1 MAVVISRKSP
11 TSSVLGGSPHRIGRN
26 LENYGQSSA
35 KKKTWLTRND
45 GDKSS
50 VWGTVHIAESQ
61 SHQAWLKKMLEVK
74 KDKDAAAHHDVW
86 RRRQLEKLDSPGHN
100 VWTDNQRYSGERIK
114 GTSNDHD
121 YWLKDHEMPMD
132 LMDGGMHLEIAAAE
146 YCQAIWRGRA
156 QRKVLKMQ
164 VIKGLKAWQ
173 TASRA
178 RKAKASKEA
187 AAPPANPSVAPPAPE
202 SNVPPPDSSAA
213 HNQTENAQARPERGI
228 APPET
233 SRPDAPAVPA
243 RVMEVTIV
251 PQHARSRNA
260 LRAVAQWD
268 LDVDMELTV

>member
-1 MAVVISRKSP
+1 
-11 TSSVLGGSPHRIGRN
+11 
-26 LENYGQSSA
+26 
-35 KKKTWLTRND
+35 
-45 GDKSS
+45 
-50 VWGTVHIAESQ
+50 
-61 SHQAWLKKMLEVK
+61 
-74 KDKDAAAHHDVW
+74 
-86 RRRQLEKLDSPGHN
+86 
-100 VWTDNQRYSGERIK
+100 
-114 GTSNDHD
+114 
-121 YWLKDHEMPMD
+121 MPMD

-164 VIKGLKAWQ
+164 IIKGLKAWQ

-178 RKAKASKEA
+178 SNAKESEEA
-187 AAPPANPSVAPPAPE
+187 AANPSVAPPAPE

-213 HNQTENAQARPERGI
+213 HNQTENAQARPERGV

-233 SRPDAPAVPA
+233 SRPDAPAAPA

-268 LDVDMELTV
+268 LDVDMEPTV